1 VGIIVAAIYFYRRYR
16 ARSRRLS
23 FNRDLMVRQRT
34 PSVSSIPGT
43 DLGTVDSEFNPYQGL
58 DEKPPLRHGEDSGE
72 KEFLVA
78 Y

>member
-1 VGIIVAAIYFYRRYR
+1 
-16 ARSRRLS
+16 
-23 FNRDLMVRQRT
+23 MVRQRT
-34 PSVSSIPGT
+34 PSVSSTPGT